1 LVRKICELQYTKKVF
16 ASHFKSVA
24 TDLHAL
30 AKKKKMGL
38 QKRSQNF
45 ACFGR
50 VKKTISKALGGFCMF
65 DFKSAGAFL
74 YDLDTD
80 T

>member
-16 ASHFKSVA
+16 ASHFKSAA

-50 VKKTISKALGGFCMF
+50 VKKTISKALGQIPMHWEALQKRWGKIVCFWP
-65 DFKSAGAFL
+65 
-74 YDLDTD
+74 
-80 T
+80 